1 MAAAASA
8 TIRLHSGTPTKVVS
22 RIQVEKVD
30 GGMVVSPW
38 WGGGRG
44 TRAGLRRVARLQACV
59 GAGAAADGR
68 WQWRAVD

>member
-1 MAAAASA
+1 
-8 TIRLHSGTPTKVVS
+8 
-22 RIQVEKVD
+22 
-30 GGMVVSPW
+30 MVVSPW